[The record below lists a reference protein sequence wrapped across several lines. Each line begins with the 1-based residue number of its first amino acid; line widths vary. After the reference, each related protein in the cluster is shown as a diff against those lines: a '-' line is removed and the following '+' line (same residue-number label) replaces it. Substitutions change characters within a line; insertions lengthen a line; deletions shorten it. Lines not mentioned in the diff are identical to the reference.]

1 MILSIKNKHEFDSSI
16 KFQKEGHKY
25 WINDD
30 CTDLISS
37 TTYISKFFNKF
48 DEDGVIN
55 NILKKHEYN
64 NDPEYRYYKMKPGDI
79 KKIWETERNDSSNK
93 GTDLHE
99 DIELFYNDEP
109 HYNSSTEFQYFL
121 NFQNDHKNEFN
132 IYRTEFLIFSEM
144 LKITGSVDAL
154 FMNSDGTFTICDW
167 KRTKKIDM
175 ESYKEKKINRPFE
188 NLMDCNYI
196 KYSLQLNL
204 YRVIL
209 EKFYNFE
216 IKDMY
221 LVVCHPNN
229 DNYLKLHVDRMENEG
244 ELLLCMRKHELI
256 QKGYDIDFEFDEK
269 IEKKILE
276 VVENSE
282 DKMCDYDDIENPD
295 EIVIKP
301 LLLKKSPKTAPA
313 PNIPPVVINQEPQAH
328 PFNKGKKWTSED
340 DEKLLKLNS
349 DLYDYDDIS
358 KLLGR
363 SENSIRLRVLLK
375 ADYEFNNTSKSIE
388 YICDEYKI
396 KKEDLTSFRNDK
408 EKEMIE
414 KERLKKN
421 KDNQKVSSDEK
432 KLNDLD
438 KLKYVK
444 EPKKPEIMSEKQQ
457 LAFDL
462 FNSGENVFITSPAG
476 CGKTHLIK
484 KICECNQHN
493 NVGITSTTGTSA
505 ILINGTTL
513 HSFLGIGLGDME
525 VTQLYMH
532 IKNKSYLHKRWK
544 ELEILIIDEISM
556 LSPKLFDKLEQL
568 ARVIR
573 KNSKPFGGIQ
583 LLLSGDLF
591 QLPVVGETNS
601 FCFDAE
607 SWNKC
612 ISKKNIVY
620 FDKNFRQGD
629 VVFQNIL
636 GEIRHGKVSD
646 ETMDILKTRVDVEL
660 VNEFGILPTKI
671 FSLNRDVDSENER
684 ELNKLSMKNKN
695 LEFMEY
701 ELTYDVLKTNITNIE
716 GKIRKTCNVP
726 FTLQLCVGAQV
737 MLLVNLDLD
746 LKLCNGSR
754 GVVIRFDNELPV
766 VRFLCGLVRVID
778 HKVWTVEENKVPIFM
793 FTQIPLK
800 VAFACSGHK
809 SQGLSID
816 YAQVD
821 LANIFEYGQAY
832 VCLSRVRTLEGLS
845 IKNLNKECF
854 RTNQKVIDFYDS
866 LM

>member
-1 MILSIKNKHEFDSSI
+1 MILSIKNKHAFDSNI

-37 TTYISKFFNKF
+37 TTYIAKFFGKF
-48 DEDGVIN
+48 DEDAIIN
-55 NILKKHEYN
+55 KILNKHEYE
-64 NDPEYRYYKMKPGDI
+64 NDPSYVYYKMKPDDI
-79 KKIWETERNDSSNK
+79 KKMWESERNSSSTK
-93 GTDLHE
+93 GTELHE

-109 HYNSSTEFQYFL
+109 HFNSSTEFQYFL
-121 NFQNDHKNEFN
+121 NFQNDHKNEFS
-132 IYRTEFLIFSEM
+132 IYRTEFLIFSEI

-154 FMNSDGTFTICDW
+154 FINDDGTFTICDW
-167 KRTKKIDM
+167 KRTKRIDI
-175 ESYKEKKINRPFE
+175 ESYQEKKISCPFD

-216 IKDMY
+216 IRDMF
-221 LVVCHPNN
+221 LIVCHPKNE
-229 DNYLKLHVDRMENEG
+229 NYIKLNVDRMEDEG

-256 QKGYDIDFEFDEK
+256 QKGYAIDFEFDEK
-269 IEKKILE
+269 IEKKILSLI
-276 VVENSE
+276 ENP
-282 DKMCDYDDIENPD
+282 KMCNYDDIENPE

-301 LLLKKSPKTAPA
+301 LLLKKNNPVKKTETV
-313 PNIPPVVINQEPQAH
+313 PVPLVIKPDDPQ
-328 PFNKGKKWTSED
+328 PLFNKGKKWTEED
-340 DEKLLKLNS
+340 DDKLLKLNS

-363 SENSIRLRVLLK
+363 TENSIRLRVLLK
-375 ADYEFNNTSKSIE
+375 ADYEFNNTSKSID
-388 YICDEYKI
+388 YICDEFKI
-396 KKEDLTSFRNDK
+396 KKEDLMSFRNDK
-408 EKEMIE
+408 EKEKIE
-414 KERLKKN
+414 RERLKKI
-421 KDNQKVSSDEK
+421 KEEQKGCNSFEK
-432 KLNDLD
+432 TINE
-438 KLKYVK
+438 LKYVK

-462 FNSGENVFITSPAG
+462 FNKGENVFITSPAG

-484 KICECNQHN
+484 KICSHHQYSNI
-493 NVGITSTTGTSA
+493 GITSTTGTSA

-532 IKNKSYLHKRWK
+532 IKNKSYLLKRWK
-544 ELEILIIDEISM
+544 DLEILIIDEISM

-607 SWNKC
+607 SWSKC
-612 ISKKNIVY
+612 ISKENIVY

-646 ETMDILKTRVDVEL
+646 ETMDILRTRVNVEL

-671 FSLNRDVDSENER
+671 FSLNRDVDNENER
-684 ELNKLSMKNKN
+684 ELNKLSLKNKN

-701 ELTYDVLKTNITNIE
+701 ELTYDVQKTNLTNIE
-716 GKIRKTCNVP
+716 GKIKKTCNVP

-737 MLLVNLDLD
+737 MLLINLDLE

-754 GVVIRFDNELPV
+754 GVVIGFENELPV
-766 VRFLCGLVRVID
+766 VRFLSGLVRVID

>member
-1 MILSIKNKHEFDSSI
+1 MILSIKNKHDFDLQI

-30 CTDLISS
+30 CTDLVSS
-37 TTYISKFFNKF
+37 TTYIAKFFNKF
-48 DEDGVIN
+48 DEDSVIN
-55 NILKKHEYN
+55 NIVKKYEYN
-64 NDPEYRYYKMKPGDI
+64 NDPEYRYYKMKPADI
-79 KKIWETERNDSSNK
+79 KKIWETERNDSSIK

-121 NFQNDHKNEFN
+121 NFQDDHKNEFN
-132 IYRTEFLIFSEM
+132 IYRTEFLIFSEI

-154 FMNSDGTFTICDW
+154 FINNDGTFTICDW
-167 KRTKKIDM
+167 KRTKRIDM
-175 ESYKEKKINRPFE
+175 ESYNEKTINRPFE

-209 EKFYNFE
+209 EKFYNFK
-216 IKDMY
+216 IKDMF

-256 QKGYDIDFEFDEK
+256 QKGYNIDIDFAEK
-269 IEKKILE
+269 IEKKVLE
-276 VVENSE
+276 VFEHPK
-282 DKMCDYDDIENPD
+282 DKMCDYDDIENQE

-301 LLLKKSPKTAPA
+301 LLLKKSPKTAPE
-313 PNIPPVVINQEPQAH
+313 PIIPKVVINQEPQAH

-375 ADYEFNNTSKSIE
+375 ADYEFNNTSKSID

-396 KKEDLTSFRNDK
+396 KKEDLISFRNDK

-421 KDNQKVSSDEK
+421 KDDQKVSSDEK

-484 KICECNQHN
+484 KICEYNQHN

-866 LM
+866 LV